1 MMPRLT
7 ALESARVRLC
17 QIHIKGVKY
26 QKPLL
31 TGKKD

>member
-17 QIHIKGVKY
+17 RIHIKGVKY